1 MPYIHCYVAL
11 IIMKIVEQS
20 QLVKTSD
27 VVQIQDS
34 EKGLT
39 WFICIEKMDGKFQE
53 IREMVNPEFL
63 REQGTDYMQKVYDL
77 AYNAT

>member
-1 MPYIHCYVAL
+1 ME
-11 IIMKIVEQS
+11 IVEKS

-34 EKGLT
+34 EKDLK
-39 WFICIEKMDGKFQE
+39 WFICIEKMNGKFKS
-53 IREMVNPEFL
+53 IREMINPEFL
-63 REQGTDYMQKVYDL
+63 IEQGTDYMQKVYDL